1 MQNLFHWNRY
11 SGKSVHEKQFSC
23 IKEKFQ
29 YYNTDF
35 FDFLFDIW
43 SVTLVDTDDF
53 KDVWTSITFF
63 LMIYKKILSKQFVS
77 TITYMVFVLIHF
89 NSVQSLKNCF
99 PYLKMTFDKLL
110 AIAEVK
116 FIEQN
121 KPDIRKYVN
130 LTI

>member
-1 MQNLFHWNRY
+1 MKNSFPALRKNF
-11 SGKSVHEKQFSC
+11 
-23 IKEKFQ
+23 
-29 YYNTDF
+29 NTTTPTFLIF
-35 FDFLFDIW
+35 FLIFWL
-43 SVTLVDTDDF
+43 VTLVDTDDF